1 MLMSKLVVNIV
12 LVNKYKEAKA
22 SGAKLTHT
30 HFPKA
35 LRKRDG
41 HLPPLRGKCPKG
53 VGG

>member
-30 HFPKA
+30 HFPRTLKNA
-35 LRKRDG
+35 A
-41 HLPPLRGKCPKG
+41 HLCPPCGGSTRRG
-53 VGG
+53 